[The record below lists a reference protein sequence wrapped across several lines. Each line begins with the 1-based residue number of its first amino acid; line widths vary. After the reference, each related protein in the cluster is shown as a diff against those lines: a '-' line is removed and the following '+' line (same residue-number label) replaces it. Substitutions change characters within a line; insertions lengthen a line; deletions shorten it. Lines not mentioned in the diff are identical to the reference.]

1 MKKKNVVKLLI
12 SVLIIA
18 VLTYLAIFGLKIG
31 NKTIIK
37 NVKEIKTGLDISGGV
52 TIIYQA
58 NSEDGTEITEEDLQK
73 SVAVIRKRLEKVNI
87 FDYIVRTDIA
97 TSQIYIEIPTNT
109 NDTTVDP
116 LEAVKGLDK
125 TAKVEFRDPDGNVL
139 LSGDDIKSAKYS
151 NEAVDSTGLPS
162 PHVVLTFSE
171 VGSKK
176 FSDSTEKLVGKT
188 MGIYLDDE
196 EISAPSVNEK
206 IESNI
211 AIITMATT
219 KSYDERK
226 AEAENLAMLIDS
238 GALPFNL
245 TVISKE
251 YVGPYIG
258 QKALEVSI
266 KAGIIALTIVFII
279 MIVVYKMQGL
289 VADIALVSYMAIM
302 LLILSSTGISLTLPG
317 IAGIIL
323 SIGMAVDANVIIFER
338 FKEELKNKLTPEKA
352 FDRSFKEASSAI
364 IDGNVTTFTVAILL
378 YIFGMSSIKGFGI
391 LLAIGVALSL
401 FTSMIVTKYILR
413 QILPL
418 MNKYPKLFS
427 RNKEVK

>member
-1 MKKKNVVKLLI
+1 MKNKNILKLLI
-12 SVLIIA
+12 CILII
-18 VLTYLAIFGLKIG
+18 VILTYLAIFGLKIG
-31 NKTIIK
+31 DKIIVK
-37 NVKEIKTGLDISGGV
+37 SAKEIKTGLDISGGV
-52 TIIYQA
+52 TIVYQA
-58 NSEDGTEITEEDLQK
+58 NSEDGTTITEEDLQK
-73 SVAVIRKRLEKVNI
+73 SVAVIRKRLENVNI
-87 FDYIVRTDIA
+87 FDYIVRTDVA

-109 NDTTVDP
+109 KDTTADP

-125 TAKVEFRDPDGNVL
+125 TAKVEFRDQDGNVL

-171 VGSKK
+171 EGASK
-176 FSDSTEKLVGKT
+176 FASATEKLVGNI
-188 MGIYLDDE
+188 MGIYLDGE
-196 EISAPSVNEK
+196 VISEPHVNEK
-206 IESNI
+206 IESNT
-211 AIITMATT
+211 AIITMGSSATFA
-219 KSYDERK
+219 ERK
-226 AEAENLAMLIDS
+226 AEAKELAMLIDS

-245 TVISKE
+245 GVISKE

-258 QKALEVSI
+258 QQALEISI
-266 KAGIIALTIVFII
+266 YAGIVALAIVFVI
-279 MIVVYKMQGL
+279 MIVVYKMQGF
-289 VADIALVSYMAIM
+289 VADIALITYVAII
-302 LLILSSTGISLTLPG
+302 LLILSLTGISLTLPG

-338 FKEELKNKLTPEKA
+338 FKEELKNKSTPEKA
-352 FDRSFKEASSAI
+352 FNKSFKAASSAI

-391 LLAIGVALSL
+391 LLAIGVILSL

-413 QILPL
+413 QVLPL
-418 MNKYPKLFS
+418 INKHPKLFS